1 MDFIVDKAN
10 ELGMFVGL
18 LPTWGRYWHDNF
30 SENGNK
36 PLFTVENAE
45 KYGEFIGQRYKDK
58 HVIWILGGDRN
69 IQSETQK
76 NVIRAMA
83 KGIRKWCGDRQLIS
97 FHPTGQSG
105 SSQWFHNDEWLD
117 FNMRQNGHTVDYTD
131 VYSKTLD
138 DYNLLP
144 VKPVVDGEPLYE
156 DHPISFNPQKLGHSV
171 SADIR
176 RTMYWDLF
184 NGTCGYTYGHHS
196 IWQMYDTKKGRNPI
210 NNPLMTWKE
219 ALDQPGASQV
229 VYGKKL
235 IESRPFFSRI
245 PDSSIIVTDK
255 VATSVPGEG
264 RYRFVATRDE
274 EGTYAM
280 IYVPVGRAFK
290 VNLNVIK
297 GEKIKAWWYNPRN
310 GRATKIGT
318 FVNDK
323 NKRSAAYKNISIMPW
338 SVIFANYNSQI
349 YKDIRGII
357 FRTSAIG
364 PFFIILACFVVA
376 LYIKTI
382 TKPLISLVSFAKEI
396 SQGNLVYE
404 HQNINRDDELG
415 MLANSFFN
423 MRDVLLDIIMKVRVS
438 ADEITNSARAL
449 SKDSEDLSRR
459 TDTQASSLQ
468 ETASSME
475 EMASTIVSST
485 NKSVDGN
492 KMMINSKASI
502 EHAGSIILDTVQ
514 NIEEVNEASTKI
526 KNITKIIEDIAFQT
540 NILAL
545 NAAVEAARAGDQGK
559 GFAVVASEVRNLAQT
574 TQSSVKDITSL
585 ADNAYE
591 KITKATESARESQ
604 EIFKDIQDKI
614 DVTSK
619 LMDDISTTALEQQ
632 AGVQQVNK
640 AITDMDAVTQQNA
653 ALVEHTS
660 ASSSSL
666 LNQAEELVNAMSF
679 FKV

>member
-1 MDFIVDKAN
+1 MKKVSSLSFKVPFIISIIIFITIFILGTLSVLSSTRAVKRATLNGFKSTVSGYASMIDMVLHEQLLAIDTYAKSSTVFNILYTNDANVKQQSINRLKDFASVNRYALNMGLADINGKIILDSDNPSLEGTSIADTELFTRLKSNNYNATYADTTTKDTLDILLCKGLFNSQGNLMGIIYINIDLGKVNSDFISNINFDGDITIAN
-10 ELGMFVGL
+10 NEGIIMLSSNKDRIGTS
-18 LPTWGRYWHDNF
+18 LPYVYDITKTT
-30 SENGNK
+30 SEG
-36 PLFTVENAE
+36 V
-45 KYGEFIGQRYKDK
+45 
-58 HVIWILGGDRN
+58 
-69 IQSETQK
+69 
-76 NVIRAMA
+76 
-83 KGIRKWCGDRQLIS
+83 
-97 FHPTGQSG
+97 
-105 SSQWFHNDEWLD
+105 
-117 FNMRQNGHTVDYTD
+117 
-131 VYSKTLD
+131 
-138 DYNLLP
+138 
-144 VKPVVDGEPLYE
+144 
-156 DHPISFNPQKLGHSV
+156 
-171 SADIR
+171 
-176 RTMYWDLF
+176 
-184 NGTCGYTYGHHS
+184 
-196 IWQMYDTKKGRNPI
+196 
-210 NNPLMTWKE
+210 
-219 ALDQPGASQV
+219 
-229 VYGKKL
+229 
-235 IESRPFFSRI
+235 IES
-245 PDSSIIVTDK
+245 
-255 VATSVPGEG
+255 
-264 RYRFVATRDE
+264 
-274 EGTYAM
+274 
-280 IYVPVGRAFK
+280 YVFG
-290 VNLNVIK
+290 NN
-297 GEKIKAWWYNPRN
+297 
-310 GRATKIGT
+310 
-318 FVNDK
+318 K

-357 FRTSAIG
+357 FRTSTIV

-382 TKPLISLVSFAKEI
+382 TKPLISLVLFAKEI
-396 SQGNLVYE
+396 SQGNLIYE
-404 HQNINRDDELG
+404 HKNINRDDELG
-415 MLANSFFN
+415 ILANSFFN

-438 ADEITNSARAL
+438 ADEITSSAREL

-459 TDTQASSLQ
+459 TDSQASSLQ

-475 EMASTIVSST
+475 EMSSTIISSA

-574 TQSSVKDITSL
+574 TQSSVKDITDL
-585 ADNAYE
+585 VDNAYD
-591 KITKATESARESQ
+591 KIIKATESARESQ

-632 AGVQQVNK
+632 SGVQQVNK

-660 ASSSSL
+660 ASSASL

-679 FKV
+679 FKIGN

>member
-1 MDFIVDKAN
+1 MKKVSSLSFKVPFIISIIIFITIFILGTISVLSSTRAVKRATLNGFKSTVSGYASMIDMVLHEQLLAIDTYAKSSTVFNVLYTNDANAKQQSINRLKDFSAVNIYALNMGLADANGKIILDSDNPSLEGTSIADTELFTRLKANNYNSTYANTTTKDTLDILLCKGLFNSEGNLMGIIYINIDLGKVNSDFISNINFDGDITIAN
-10 ELGMFVGL
+10 DQGIIMLSSNKDRIGTS
-18 LPTWGRYWHDNF
+18 LPYVYDITKTT
-30 SENGNK
+30 SEG
-36 PLFTVENAE
+36 V
-45 KYGEFIGQRYKDK
+45 
-58 HVIWILGGDRN
+58 
-69 IQSETQK
+69 
-76 NVIRAMA
+76 
-83 KGIRKWCGDRQLIS
+83 
-97 FHPTGQSG
+97 
-105 SSQWFHNDEWLD
+105 
-117 FNMRQNGHTVDYTD
+117 
-131 VYSKTLD
+131 
-138 DYNLLP
+138 
-144 VKPVVDGEPLYE
+144 
-156 DHPISFNPQKLGHSV
+156 
-171 SADIR
+171 
-176 RTMYWDLF
+176 
-184 NGTCGYTYGHHS
+184 
-196 IWQMYDTKKGRNPI
+196 
-210 NNPLMTWKE
+210 
-219 ALDQPGASQV
+219 
-229 VYGKKL
+229 
-235 IESRPFFSRI
+235 IES
-245 PDSSIIVTDK
+245 
-255 VATSVPGEG
+255 
-264 RYRFVATRDE
+264 
-274 EGTYAM
+274 
-280 IYVPVGRAFK
+280 YVFG
-290 VNLNVIK
+290 NN
-297 GEKIKAWWYNPRN
+297 
-310 GRATKIGT
+310 
-318 FVNDK
+318 K

-357 FRTSAIG
+357 FRTSTIG

-382 TKPLISLVSFAKEI
+382 TKPLISLVLFAKEI
-396 SQGNLVYE
+396 SQGNLIYE
-404 HQNINRDDELG
+404 HKNINRDDELG

-423 MRDVLLDIIMKVRVS
+423 MCDVLLDIIMKVRVS
-438 ADEITNSARAL
+438 ADEITSSAREL

-459 TDTQASSLQ
+459 TDSQASSLQ

-475 EMASTIVSST
+475 EMSSTIISSA

-574 TQSSVKDITSL
+574 TQSSVKDITDL
-585 ADNAYE
+585 VDNAYD
-591 KITKATESARESQ
+591 KIIKATESARESQ

-632 AGVQQVNK
+632 SGVQQVNK

-660 ASSSSL
+660 ASSASL

-679 FKV
+679 FKIGN

>member
-1 MDFIVDKAN
+1 MKKVSSLSFKVPFTISIIIFITIFILGTFSVLSSTRAVKRATLNGFKSTVSGYASMIDMVLHEQLLAIDTYAKSSTVFNVLYTNDANAKQQSINRLKDFSAVNRYALNMGLADINGRIIVDSDNPSLEGTSIADTELFTRLKANNYNATYADTTTKDTLDILLCKGLFNSQGNLMGIIYINIDLGKVNSDFISNINFDGDITIAN
-10 ELGMFVGL
+10 
-18 LPTWGRYWHDNF
+18 D
-30 SENGNK
+30 
-36 PLFTVENAE
+36 
-45 KYGEFIGQRYKDK
+45 
-58 HVIWILGGDRN
+58 
-69 IQSETQK
+69 
-76 NVIRAMA
+76 
-83 KGIRKWCGDRQLIS
+83 KGIIMLSSNKDRIGTSL
-97 FHPTGQSG
+97 P
-105 SSQWFHNDEWLD
+105 
-117 FNMRQNGHTVDYTD
+117 Y
-131 VYSKTLD
+131 VYDITKTTSEG
-138 DYNLLP
+138 
-144 VKPVVDGEPLYE
+144 V
-156 DHPISFNPQKLGHSV
+156 
-171 SADIR
+171 
-176 RTMYWDLF
+176 
-184 NGTCGYTYGHHS
+184 
-196 IWQMYDTKKGRNPI
+196 
-210 NNPLMTWKE
+210 
-219 ALDQPGASQV
+219 
-229 VYGKKL
+229 
-235 IESRPFFSRI
+235 IES
-245 PDSSIIVTDK
+245 
-255 VATSVPGEG
+255 
-264 RYRFVATRDE
+264 
-274 EGTYAM
+274 
-280 IYVPVGRAFK
+280 YVFG
-290 VNLNVIK
+290 NN
-297 GEKIKAWWYNPRN
+297 
-310 GRATKIGT
+310 
-318 FVNDK
+318 K

-338 SVIFANYNSQI
+338 SVIFSNYNSQI

-357 FRTSAIG
+357 FRTSTIV

-382 TKPLISLVSFAKEI
+382 TKPLISLVLFAKEI
-396 SQGNLVYE
+396 SQGNLIYE
-404 HQNINRDDELG
+404 HKNINRDDELG
-415 MLANSFFN
+415 ILANSFFN

-438 ADEITNSARAL
+438 ADEITSSAREL

-459 TDTQASSLQ
+459 TDSQASSLQ

-475 EMASTIVSST
+475 EMSSTIISSA

-574 TQSSVKDITSL
+574 TQSSVKDITDL
-585 ADNAYE
+585 VDNAYD
-591 KITKATESARESQ
+591 KIIKATESARESQ

-632 AGVQQVNK
+632 SGVQQVNK

-660 ASSSSL
+660 ASSASL

-679 FKV
+679 FKIGN

>member
-1 MDFIVDKAN
+1 MKKVSSLSFKVPFIISIIIFITIFILGTLSVLSSTRAVKRATLNGFKSTVSGYASMIDMVLHEQLLAIDTYAKSSTVFNILYTNDANVKQQSINRLKDFASVNRYALNMGLTDINGKIILDSDNPSLEGTSIADTELFTRLKANNYNATYADNTTKDTLDILLCKGLFNSEGNLMGIIYINIDLGKVNSDFISNINFDGDITIAN
-10 ELGMFVGL
+10 
-18 LPTWGRYWHDNF
+18 D
-30 SENGNK
+30 
-36 PLFTVENAE
+36 
-45 KYGEFIGQRYKDK
+45 
-58 HVIWILGGDRN
+58 
-69 IQSETQK
+69 
-76 NVIRAMA
+76 
-83 KGIRKWCGDRQLIS
+83 KGIIMLSSNKDRIGTSL
-97 FHPTGQSG
+97 P
-105 SSQWFHNDEWLD
+105 
-117 FNMRQNGHTVDYTD
+117 Y
-131 VYSKTLD
+131 VYDITKTTSEG
-138 DYNLLP
+138 
-144 VKPVVDGEPLYE
+144 V
-156 DHPISFNPQKLGHSV
+156 
-171 SADIR
+171 
-176 RTMYWDLF
+176 
-184 NGTCGYTYGHHS
+184 
-196 IWQMYDTKKGRNPI
+196 
-210 NNPLMTWKE
+210 
-219 ALDQPGASQV
+219 
-229 VYGKKL
+229 
-235 IESRPFFSRI
+235 IES
-245 PDSSIIVTDK
+245 
-255 VATSVPGEG
+255 
-264 RYRFVATRDE
+264 
-274 EGTYAM
+274 
-280 IYVPVGRAFK
+280 YVFG
-290 VNLNVIK
+290 NN
-297 GEKIKAWWYNPRN
+297 
-310 GRATKIGT
+310 
-318 FVNDK
+318 K

-357 FRTSAIG
+357 FRTSTIV

-382 TKPLISLVSFAKEI
+382 TKPLISLVLFAKEI
-396 SQGNLVYE
+396 SQGNLIYE
-404 HQNINRDDELG
+404 HKNINRDDELG
-415 MLANSFFN
+415 ILANSFFN

-438 ADEITNSARAL
+438 ADEITSSAREL

-459 TDTQASSLQ
+459 TDSQASSLQ

-475 EMASTIVSST
+475 EMSSTIISSA

-574 TQSSVKDITSL
+574 TQSSVKDITDL
-585 ADNAYE
+585 VDNAYD
-591 KITKATESARESQ
+591 KIIKATESARESQ

-632 AGVQQVNK
+632 SGVQQVNK

-660 ASSSSL
+660 ASSASL

-679 FKV
+679 FKIGN

>member
-1 MDFIVDKAN
+1 MKKVSSLSFKVPFIISIIIFITIFILGTLSVLSSTRAVKRATLNGFKSTVSGYASMIDMVLHEQLLAIDTYAKSSTVFNVLYTNDANVKQQSINRLKDFSAVNRYALNMGLADANGKIILDSDNPSLEGTSIADTELFTRLKANNYNATYADTTTKDTLDILLCKGLFNSQGNLMGIIYINIDLGKVNSDFISNINFDGDITIAN
-10 ELGMFVGL
+10 
-18 LPTWGRYWHDNF
+18 D
-30 SENGNK
+30 
-36 PLFTVENAE
+36 
-45 KYGEFIGQRYKDK
+45 
-58 HVIWILGGDRN
+58 
-69 IQSETQK
+69 
-76 NVIRAMA
+76 
-83 KGIRKWCGDRQLIS
+83 KGIIMLSSNKDRIGTSL
-97 FHPTGQSG
+97 P
-105 SSQWFHNDEWLD
+105 
-117 FNMRQNGHTVDYTD
+117 Y
-131 VYSKTLD
+131 VYDITKTTSEG
-138 DYNLLP
+138 
-144 VKPVVDGEPLYE
+144 V
-156 DHPISFNPQKLGHSV
+156 
-171 SADIR
+171 
-176 RTMYWDLF
+176 
-184 NGTCGYTYGHHS
+184 
-196 IWQMYDTKKGRNPI
+196 
-210 NNPLMTWKE
+210 
-219 ALDQPGASQV
+219 
-229 VYGKKL
+229 
-235 IESRPFFSRI
+235 IES
-245 PDSSIIVTDK
+245 
-255 VATSVPGEG
+255 
-264 RYRFVATRDE
+264 
-274 EGTYAM
+274 
-280 IYVPVGRAFK
+280 YVFG
-290 VNLNVIK
+290 NN
-297 GEKIKAWWYNPRN
+297 
-310 GRATKIGT
+310 
-318 FVNDK
+318 K

-357 FRTSAIG
+357 FRTSTIV

-382 TKPLISLVSFAKEI
+382 TKPLISLVLFAKEI
-396 SQGNLVYE
+396 SQGNLIYE
-404 HQNINRDDELG
+404 HKNINRDDELG
-415 MLANSFFN
+415 ILADSFFN

-438 ADEITNSARAL
+438 ADEITNSAREL

-459 TDTQASSLQ
+459 TDSQASSLQ

-475 EMASTIVSST
+475 EMSSTIISSA

-574 TQSSVKDITSL
+574 TQSSVKDITDL
-585 ADNAYE
+585 VDNAYD
-591 KITKATESARESQ
+591 KIIKATESARESQ

-632 AGVQQVNK
+632 SGVQQVNK

-660 ASSSSL
+660 ASSASL

-679 FKV
+679 FKIGN

>member
-1 MDFIVDKAN
+1 MRKMKSLAFKIPFIISIIIFITIFILGTLSVLSSTRAVKRATLNGFKSTVSGYASMVDMVLNEQLLAIDTYSKSSTVFNILYTNDANVKQQSINRLKDFASVNGYALNMGLADVNGRIIVDSDNASLEGTSIFDSDPELFTRLKAN
-10 ELGMFVGL
+10 
-18 LPTWGRYWHDNF
+18 N
-30 SENGNK
+30 
-36 PLFTVENAE
+36 
-45 KYGEFIGQRYKDK
+45 
-58 HVIWILGGDRN
+58 
-69 IQSETQK
+69 
-76 NVIRAMA
+76 
-83 KGIRKWCGDRQLIS
+83 
-97 FHPTGQSG
+97 
-105 SSQWFHNDEWLD
+105 
-117 FNMRQNGHTVDYTD
+117 
-131 VYSKTLD
+131 
-138 DYNLLP
+138 YN
-144 VKPVVDGEPLYE
+144 
-156 DHPISFNPQKLGHSV
+156 
-171 SADIR
+171 
-176 RTMYWDLF
+176 
-184 NGTCGYTYGHHS
+184 
-196 IWQMYDTKKGRNPI
+196 
-210 NNPLMTWKE
+210 
-219 ALDQPGASQV
+219 
-229 VYGKKL
+229 
-235 IESRPFFSRI
+235 
-245 PDSSIIVTDK
+245 
-255 VATSVPGEG
+255 
-264 RYRFVATRDE
+264 
-274 EGTYAM
+274 GTYANTIAKDSQAILLCKGLFNSQGNLIGI
-280 IYVPVGRAFK
+280 IYINIDLGK
-290 VNLNVIK
+290 VNKDFIDNINFDGDITIANDK
-297 GEKIKAWWYNPRN
+297 GIIMLSSDHNR
-310 GRATKIGT
+310 IGT
-318 FVNDK
+318 LLPQVYEIAKTTSEGVIESYVFGNNK
-323 NKRSAAYKNISIMPW
+323 SKRSAAYKNISIMPW

-357 FRTSAIG
+357 FRTSTIG

-382 TKPLISLVSFAKEI
+382 TKPLISLVLFAKEI

-438 ADEITNSARAL
+438 ADEITSSARAL